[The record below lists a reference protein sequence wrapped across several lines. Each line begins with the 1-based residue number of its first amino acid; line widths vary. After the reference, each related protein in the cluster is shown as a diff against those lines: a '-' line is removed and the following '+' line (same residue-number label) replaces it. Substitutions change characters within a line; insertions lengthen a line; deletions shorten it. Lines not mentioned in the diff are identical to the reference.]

1 MQAKAVFDE
10 LAPSELKE
18 VVQDVKGAVKSVT
31 DAAKEAKAGLEG
43 EFELEIEVAA
53 ELHKVALKAAEI
65 KGAVSPDST
74 SEEKTVSFKPENID
88 FTYEGNMVTAVAD
101 GSQAEEEGVEVGW
114 VIKSVD
120 QIPVPNK
127 TTDATEHHR
136 ELASQQALITRLL
149 AEATAKNT
157 DIEVVFEVLL

>member
-1 MQAKAVFDE
+1 MHAHSHVSTNEQVKAKVD
-10 LAPSELKE
+10 
-18 VVQDVKGAVKSVT
+18 
-31 DAAKEAKAGLEG
+31 
-43 EFELEIEVAA
+43 
-53 ELHKVALKAAEI
+53 KAAEI

-127 TTDATEHHR
+127 TTDATEHQRAHR
-136 ELASQQALITRLL
+136 LSRQQALIARLF